1 MRREP
6 VVDHA
11 TTTWVGLDAH
21 KKFIQVAMRRP
32 GEDLQEWRVPY
43 TVKDVQKLA
52 RKRTRKAPGAV
63 CCCYEAGPLGFTLQR
78 RLEAAKGKAGLSCAV
93 IAPSLIPKKP
103 GDRVKTDRRDARKL
117 CDLHRAGL
125 LTEVHPPTEA
135 EESVRD
141 LCRARYAAKQ
151 DLHSARHR
159 LSKLLLRR
167 GRIYAAGKAWTDR
180 HRRWLLGLSFED
192 QVDQVVFDNYMLAIE
207 QIAARVD
214 SLNAALDEV
223 AQSETYAERVG
234 WLRCFRGID
243 TVTAITVL
251 AEIHDFRRFEH
262 PRQLMSYL
270 GLTPSEHTSAGDAK
284 RGGITKAGNNRVRRL
299 LIESSWHYRHR
310 PAVGVKLRKRRE
322 GQSPRVIAIADKAQ
336 HRLNR
341 RYHRLTLGSR
351 KPPTKAVVAV
361 ARELVGFIWA
371 ALRPEANA

>member
-1 MRREP
+1 M
-6 VVDHA
+6 DHA

-21 KKFIQVAMRRP
+21 KKFIQVAMLRP
-32 GEDLQEWRVPY
+32 SGELDEWRVPY
-43 TVKDVQKLA
+43 TTKDVQKLA
-52 RKRTRKAPGAV
+52 RKLTRKAPGEV
-63 CCCYEAGPLGFTLQR
+63 RCCYEAGPVGFTLKR
-78 RLEAAKGKAGLSCAV
+78 RLEDAKGKAGLSCAV
-93 IAPSLIPKKP
+93 IAPTLIPKKP

-117 CDLHRAGL
+117 CDLFRAGL

-135 EESVRD
+135 EEAVRD

-167 GRIYAAGKAWTDR
+167 GRIYAAGKAWTNK
-180 HRRWLLGLSFED
+180 HRVWLRALKFED
-192 QVDQVVFDNYMLAIE
+192 PVDRAVFDNYMLAIE
-207 QIAARVD
+207 QIEARVE
-214 SLNAALDEV
+214 SLDHSLEEV
-223 AQSETYAERVG
+223 AHSETYSERVG

-243 TVTAITVL
+243 TVTAITLL

-270 GLTPSEHTSAGDAK
+270 GLTPSEHTSSGEPK

-299 LIESSWHYRHR
+299 LIEASWHYRHR
-310 PAVGVKLRKRRE
+310 PAVGARLRKRRE
-322 GQSPRVIAIADKAQ
+322 AQPAHVIAIADKAQ
-336 HRLNR
+336 QRLNR

-351 KPPTKAVVAV
+351 KPPTKAVVAL

-371 ALRPEANA
+371 ALRSGQQAA